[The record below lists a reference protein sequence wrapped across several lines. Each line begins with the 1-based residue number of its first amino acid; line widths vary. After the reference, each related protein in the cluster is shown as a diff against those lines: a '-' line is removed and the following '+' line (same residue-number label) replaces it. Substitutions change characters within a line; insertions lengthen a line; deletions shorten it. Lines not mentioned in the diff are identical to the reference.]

1 MFMRA
6 KKYMISLKNVI
17 KEYKIGDTTL
27 KALDSTTL
35 EIKHGEFIG
44 IIGSSG
50 SGKSTLMHII
60 GLLDKPTSGEI
71 IFEGR
76 NIAKLTDDEISK
88 IRNSV
93 VGFVFQQFNLINN
106 LTVAE
111 NIRLPLLYS
120 KTKPD
125 YDIANYA
132 NDLMRMF
139 GIDKRANFY
148 PNKISGGEQ
157 QRCAIARALVMK
169 PKIILADE
177 PTGNLDSKTGNE
189 IIELI
194 KKLNKDLNVTV
205 VIVTH
210 EKSVADKT
218 RRRVYIK
225 DGRVVDKYI

>member
-1 MFMRA
+1 M
-6 KKYMISLKNVI
+6 
-17 KEYKIGDTTL
+17 
-27 KALDSTTL
+27 
-35 EIKHGEFIG
+35 
-44 IIGSSG
+44 
-50 SGKSTLMHII
+50 
-60 GLLDKPTSGEI
+60 
-71 IFEGR
+71 
-76 NIAKLTDDEISK
+76 
-88 IRNSV
+88 
-93 VGFVFQQFNLINN
+93 INN

>member
-1 MFMRA
+1 
-6 KKYMISLKNVI
+6 MISLKNVI

>member
-1 MFMRA
+1 MRA

>member
-205 VIVTH
+205 VIVTN

>member
-225 DGRVVDKYI
+225 DGRVVDKYM